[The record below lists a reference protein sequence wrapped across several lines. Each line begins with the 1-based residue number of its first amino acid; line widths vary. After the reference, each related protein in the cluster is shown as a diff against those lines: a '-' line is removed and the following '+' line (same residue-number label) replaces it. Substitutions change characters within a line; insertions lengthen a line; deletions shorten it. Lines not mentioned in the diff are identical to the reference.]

1 MEEDNLTSNAASTV
15 NHPFAWDP
23 SNPSRLSFF
32 QIDPATTSSTDF
44 SLRQYHVSADTGVSC
59 HKAELTALL
68 NLLEAYEKYYMV
80 VVDDGNDDTAENQSA
95 ILRMDHLQVDGG
107 GFASSSSRL
116 QRLSLAYR
124 KVLGDCIAEWEEQM
138 EEDEEQQEAES
149 PTTPSDKNGNNP
161 KPMDLEL
168 LQLVYSVVH
177 LSDIYLLSE
186 HAPGSVTADTVRYL
200 RLHHCP
206 PLLPRPLEDD
216 VDLFEQPYP
225 EAFSGYWSTLQKLV
239 LWGYL
244 DDAWKL
250 LQHHSYYRALV
261 ATIQQGQ
268 QSSSLVTM
276 LDPSVELAS
285 LKEIRD
291 GFRLIQEILLFAPIP
306 GGRQLN
312 EEQFEIDEVPSTTME
327 YLDITT
333 EDWKLWDPTGID
345 DDFTVF
351 SCESALYKLRRWQEH
366 IRRVR
371 ATCALVRKVPEL
383 DEMLGVLSGELI
395 STVEFGSW
403 AEQLC
408 AELLY
413 KTPHLRPTECSN
425 RTLAIMKRFGTVQ
438 NAIVAIMQG
447 EAGRAIQQMYE
458 LGGGSGAAL
467 PSTLVRTD

>member
-1 MEEDNLTSNAASTV
+1 VAISSYHHVIEK
-15 NHPFAWDP
+15 HP
-23 SNPSRLSFF
+23 
-32 QIDPATTSSTDF
+32 
-44 SLRQYHVSADTGVSC
+44 
-59 HKAELTALL
+59 
-68 NLLEAYEKYYMV
+68 
-80 VVDDGNDDTAENQSA
+80 
-95 ILRMDHLQVDGG
+95 
-107 GFASSSSRL
+107 
-116 QRLSLAYR
+116 
-124 KVLGDCIAEWEEQM
+124 
-138 EEDEEQQEAES
+138 
-149 PTTPSDKNGNNP
+149 
-161 KPMDLEL
+161 
-168 LQLVYSVVH
+168 
-177 LSDIYLLSE
+177 
-186 HAPGSVTADTVRYL
+186 
-200 RLHHCP
+200 
-206 PLLPRPLEDD
+206 
-216 VDLFEQPYP
+216 
-225 EAFSGYWSTLQKLV
+225 
-239 LWGYL
+239 
-244 DDAWKL
+244 
-250 LQHHSYYRALV
+250 
-261 ATIQQGQ
+261 
-268 QSSSLVTM
+268 
-276 LDPSVELAS
+276 
-285 LKEIRD
+285 
-291 GFRLIQEILLFAPIP
+291 
-306 GGRQLN
+306 LN